1 MQPKEIMVLN
11 GGKVHNEPSIGC
23 KVGDSADH
31 KATQFAIVIERKQPE
46 AADLD

>member
-31 KATQFAIVIERKQPE
+31 KATQFIERKQ
-46 AADLD
+46 LKQNSRS